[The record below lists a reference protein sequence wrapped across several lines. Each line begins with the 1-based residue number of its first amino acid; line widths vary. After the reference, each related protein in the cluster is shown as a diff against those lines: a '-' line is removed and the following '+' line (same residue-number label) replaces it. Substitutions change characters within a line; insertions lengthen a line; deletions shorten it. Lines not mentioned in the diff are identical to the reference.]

1 MAGLRQRQKADR
13 EQRILTA
20 AAELFREVG
29 YEGAKMEAIAEQAGV
44 SAGTIYNYYQ
54 NKGDLLVAI
63 VAMEVNEVLKA
74 GALHISKRHQS
85 AAKAVDKLV
94 AIYIEHSL
102 VYLSK
107 EMWREAMATATRQP
121 YSPFGRIYSGLDE
134 RLAEQVCALLNELK
148 RTGLLAAGADTT
160 STGQLIF
167 NNLNMMFMV
176 FVKAEPMT
184 IAQVLA
190 AIKRQHQIV
199 LAHCAERSSGKIP
212 AWRGETGLA

>member
-29 YEGAKMEAIAEQAGV
+29 YEGAKMEAIAERAGV
-44 SAGTIYNYYQ
+44 SPGTIYNYYQ

-74 GALHISKRHQS
+74 GALHIGRKHLS
-85 AAKAVDKLV
+85 AAKAVDKLA
-94 AIYIEHSL
+94 AIYIGHSL

-107 EMWREAMATATRQP
+107 EMWREAMATAARQP
-121 YSPFGRIYSGLDE
+121 HSPFGRIYSSLDE
-134 RLAEQVCALLNELK
+134 RLAMQVCALLDELK
-148 RTGLLAAGADTT
+148 RRGLIAAGLDTT
-160 STGQLIF
+160 SAGQLIF

-176 FVKAEPMT
+176 FVKAETMT
-184 IAQVLA
+184 VAQVLA
-190 AIKRQHQIV
+190 AIRRQHQIV
-199 LAHCAERSSGKIP
+199 LARIMAPPSLSNRALRGAAE
-212 AWRGETGLA
+212 LA